1 MPLSIASFVVLVTRL
16 WRLFVGLFAFGFGIA
31 LLVHADL
38 GLGPWDVL
46 HQGISER
53 TGIPIGTVGIGV
65 GALLLLLWIPL
76 PVRIGFGTLA
86 NTVVI
91 GLVIDGTLWLLP
103 ESAPLWVRLIEAP
116 LGIVLVAIG
125 SGFYIGA
132 GLGAGPRDGLMTGL
146 AARGVGSVRVVRTG
160 IEVTVLVLGWLLGGT
175 VGIATAVQAVTIG
188 PLVQLFLERLSLAPR
203 SGRES
208 PPPSGVEA
216 TQNGVVTPPR

>member
-1 MPLSIASFVVLVTRL
+1 MVLVTRL

-76 PVRIGFGTLA
+76 PVRIGFGTVA

-103 ESAPLWVRLIEAP
+103 DSAPLAVRLVEVP

-146 AARGVGSVRVVRTG
+146 AARGVASVRVVRTG

-175 VGIATAVQAVTIG
+175 VGVATAIQAVTIG
-188 PLVQLFLERLSLAPR
+188 PLVQLFLDKLSLAPR

-208 PPPSGVEA
+208 QVEELKFPPSSEA
-216 TQNGVVTPPR
+216 VTPPR